1 MGHRGKCGKRPC
13 RICKKWFT
21 PHPRLESRQK
31 TCGEEECKRKWHTK
45 KCAEWNK
52 KNRSYFQAIYLNG
65 KLQCSKSKSR
75 PADLHPPSLNLDRI
89 CPVSVP
95 PPRFAPQL
103 PRDVIQEV
111 IGVQP
116 LIIIEYVSQLL
127 VSSFKEVIRAQ
138 AVEIQG
144 KIKQVPFDVCLRSD
158 GQGWGP

>member
-1 MGHRGKCGKRPC
+1 
-13 RICKKWFT
+13 
-21 PHPRLESRQK
+21 
-31 TCGEEECKRKWHTK
+31 
-45 KCAEWNK
+45 
-52 KNRSYFQAIYLNG
+52 LNG
-65 KLQCSKSKSR
+65 KLQSSKSKSR
-75 PADLHPPSLNLDRI
+75 PDDLHPPSSNPDRI
-89 CPVSVP
+89 CPVSTP

-144 KIKQVPFDVCLRSD
+144 KIKQVPCDACLRSD

>member
-1 MGHRGKCGKRPC
+1 
-13 RICKKWFT
+13 
-21 PHPRLESRQK
+21 
-31 TCGEEECKRKWHTK
+31 
-45 KCAEWNK
+45 
-52 KNRSYFQAIYLNG
+52 LNG
-65 KLQCSKSKSR
+65 KLQLKKTKFQPDGR
-75 PADLHPPSLNLDRI
+75 HPPSSDKF
-89 CPVSVP
+89 CPVSP
-95 PPRFAPQL
+95 PSPRIAPQL

-116 LIIIEYVSQLL
+116 IIIIEYVSQLL